1 MNRIS
6 IIGSGHVATH
16 LAHAFRSR
24 GAHIVQISSRTL
36 AHAQA
41 LATTVGAQATDNV
54 DDLLPADLYI
64 IAVTDSAIREV
75 ASRLHP
81 ADAPV
86 VHTAGS
92 APLSTL
98 DACPRA
104 GVLYPMQTFSRSR
117 LTIDWNSI
125 PLFIEARDD
134 ATLALLKTYAQ
145 QLSPDVREADSAQ
158 RLQLHTAAVFACNY
172 VNYLLTIAADLSGAH
187 FPTFHPLVCE
197 TIEKAFAAPHP
208 RDVQTGPAARNDRD
222 TIATQLA
229 ALPPQYQTLY
239 ADLSARINHHTLLPS
254 PTENNTPCTITKKNY
269 TPSKPLPSTSTA
281 Y

>member
-1 MNRIS
+1 MHRIS

-16 LAHAFRSR
+16 LAHAFRAR

-41 LATTVGAQATDNV
+41 LATAVGAQATDRV

-75 ASRLHP
+75 ADRLHA

-117 LTIDWNSI
+117 MTIDWASV
-125 PLFIEARDD
+125 PVFIEARDE
-134 ATLALLKTYAQ
+134 ATLALLRTYALR
-145 QLSPDVREADSAQ
+145 LSPDVREADSAR
-158 RLQLHTAAVFACNY
+158 RLQLHTAAVFACNF
-172 VNYLLTIAADLSGAH
+172 VNYLLTVAADLSGAH
-187 FPTFHPLVCE
+187 FSTFRPLVCE
-197 TIEKAFAAPHP
+197 TVDKAFAAPHP
-208 RDVQTGPAARNDRD
+208 RDVQTGPAARHDRD
-222 TIATQLA
+222 TMATQLS
-229 ALPPQYQTLY
+229 ALPPEYRTLY
-239 ADLSARINHHTLLPS
+239 AALSARIGRNAPTPYPS
-254 PTENNTPCTITKKNY
+254 HD
-269 TPSKPLPSTSTA
+269 
-281 Y
+281 